1 MKRSAILERLREARA
16 QGFPVRIT
24 RCKPIPG
31 YLFGYVVG
39 VSDDWLLL
47 NLINGDDMHL
57 NGYAAARLRDV
68 KSVRRDTSFADRA
81 VRVRGERPAEQP
93 DILLYDLPG
102 LLSSADAHFS
112 LINIQT
118 EKKRYDECYIGRISR
133 LTRKRLRLEE
143 IDPRAKW
150 RYTRRYKLK
159 DITCVQFGSGY
170 EEALWLV
177 SESERQRK
185 AKSADGDTAS

>member
-1 MKRSAILERLREARA
+1 MKCAKVVERLREARA
-16 QGFPVRIT
+16 KGIPVRVI
-24 RCKPIPG
+24 RREPIPG
-31 YLFGYVVG
+31 YLSGYVVG
-39 VSDDWLLL
+39 VSDDWVLLHV
-47 NLINGDDMHL
+47 INGDDMRL
-57 NGYAAARLRDV
+57 NGYAAVRLRDV
-68 KSVRRDTSFADRA
+68 KKVRRDTSFADRA
-81 VRVRGERPAEQP
+81 VRARGERPTEQP

-118 EKKRYDECYIGRISR
+118 EEKRLDECYIGRISR
-133 LTRKRLRLEE
+133 LTSKRLRLEE
-143 IDPRAKW
+143 IDPKARW
-150 RYTRRYKLK
+150 RYTRKYRLK

-185 AKSADGDTAS
+185 AKKPDGDGSA